1 VAQQT
6 KPKQKKLNE
15 NKVAKDKKDKILK
28 TTNFTVTLDFGAAKK
43 QLNEMHSKI
52 TLIGVKT
59 LIWYFNKVFR
69 HAI

>member
-1 VAQQT
+1 M
-6 KPKQKKLNE
+6 KKDKKE
-15 NKVAKDKKDKILK
+15 KKDKILK
-28 TTNFTVTLDFGAAKK
+28 TNAELTVRLDMGAAKK

-52 TLIGVKT
+52 TILGIKT